1 MSKKQK
7 ITDPKNS
14 QKHRL
19 LRSLLKSGE
28 SRVCQ
33 AFLDFSFQACLMSR
47 HPISGHDATL
57 CSAAAPST
65 LLRNKI
71 LWQIS
76 RCHFYFLL
84 LISFTVGIHSCFFI
98 SIVLES
104 NFSYLK
110 LETDQENYFESIRA
124 PKFFLVCDFFAF
136 YTFLIRMLKNAYEY
150 ITVYYVNSPVFYT

>member
-1 MSKKQK
+1 MCKKHK
-7 ITDPKNS
+7 ITDQKNL
-14 QKHRL
+14 QKCCL
-19 LRSLLKSGE
+19 LRSRLKSGE

-110 LETDQENYFESIRA
+110 LETDQENYFESIRITN
-124 PKFFLVCDFFAF
+124 FFWFVIFC
-136 YTFLIRMLKNAYEY
+136 FLHIFNPDA
-150 ITVYYVNSPVFYT
+150 